1 VIYSQSKPFLKHAPF
16 YDGFNTPHT
25 VFAELDPVLHKERRR
40 MLNPLF
46 SKASVYKLEP
56 LIREKILLLSAKI
69 NRLCDKKEI
78 DIYNAMR
85 YVGVSRHLSII
96 LTGDII

>member
-1 VIYSQSKPFLKHAPF
+1 MIYSQSKPFLKHAPF

-25 VFAELDPVLHKERRR
+25 VSAELDPVLHKERRR
-40 MLNPLF
+40 ILNPSF

-78 DIYNAMR
+78 DVYNAMR
-85 YVGVSRHLSII
+85 YVGVSRNLSII
-96 LTGDII
+96 LTANII